1 MVIVTHSADLQNCVV
16 KIMFMEQHLKEVSF
30 VEVVIC
36 FTFDPKSD
44 IVFLMT
50 KIRYFK
56 HDVKMVSSNYLLF
69 IIICL

>member
-1 MVIVTHSADLQNCVV
+1 MVIVSHSADLQNCVV

-44 IVFLMT
+44 IVF
-50 KIRYFK
+50 
-56 HDVKMVSSNYLLF
+56 
-69 IIICL
+69 